1 MPKTQAKV
9 NTKPEAENAHTPES
23 KLEDLYSDLEKTK
36 RGSGDSKRLSEQI
49 LETIFDSNGSR

>member
-9 NTKPEAENAHTPES
+9 NTKPEAEHAHTPES